1 MNSNGPFLNINA
13 FVIWDL
19 DDEIYWLANM
29 IVTYL
34 ALVTSETLPLK
45 RLGIKPSKKE
55 SVTKTLA
62 NDSDVARSRIG
73 MNKSNQQQ
81 QRLFD
86 DIRQNEIPEI
96 KTLYII
102 FNVHSPNQQLQGHS
116 QFSKNDPETSQENE
130 E

>member
-1 MNSNGPFLNINA
+1 
-13 FVIWDL
+13 
-19 DDEIYWLANM
+19 
-29 IVTYL
+29 
-34 ALVTSETLPLK
+34 
-45 RLGIKPSKKE
+45 
-55 SVTKTLA
+55 
-62 NDSDVARSRIG
+62 

-102 FNVHSPNQQLQGHS
+102 SNVHSPNQQLQGHS
-116 QFSKNDPETSQENE
+116 QFSKNDSETSQENE